1 MTPKTRRD
9 ELIALRTLAEQR
21 WAYDARM
28 AHLSYRDMRRRVAEA
43 PPVGLGYDLSE
54 HTLKALVAGYRER
67 MTDVHAIDLDEHR
80 ERELEDLDIAQRR
93 TDFVA
98 ELAAKRLAAV
108 DDLGVELLDEKAGKL
123 LLDATSQRRTIG
135 ESRRKLLGLD
145 APTQVKADVIVHDAV
160 TEELNAML
168 ARAGRDPIEVRDDR
182 G

>member
-93 TDFVA
+93 TDLVA
-98 ELAAKRLAAV
+98 ELAAKSLARAA
-108 DDLGVELLDEKAGKL
+108 ELEALDVHGGKL